1 VFTTPRAYPARA
13 LEIIVPLVEFLLL
26 GAAIV
31 LVAVRRLP
39 RSEQEWMRMVLLGA
53 LGIRL
58 AAATAFAMVPALRV
72 FHEDAAGYE
81 VNGMVIAS
89 MWRGEYPPFPMTNTP
104 GFLYLAG
111 GIYYVFGTY
120 RPALS
125 YFNCIVGTM
134 MVYCIYRLALRLF
147 HPSVARTSALFVAFM
162 PSMVLWSSMALKD
175 APVTLALVI
184 ALWSCVLLKERV
196 SPTAIAGI
204 VLPLAAVN
212 SLRFYMFYFVG
223 FAIIVSL
230 ILDRGLRFFT
240 GIYKQIFLVLAVV
253 GLFAVLGMSES
264 AEQNVDFLTLE
275 AASKYRRGMAIS
287 ARSGFAADV
296 DVSTPEAALAYLP
309 VGIAHLLWAP
319 FPWQMTSM
327 GPLLAAP
334 ETVLWWFLFPATVRG
349 IILAL
354 RRRFASTSPLIIF
367 TVTLTCAYS
376 LVHGNVGSAFRQ
388 RAQILVFLFVFS
400 AAGLYM
406 KKLRRFGLDPSHALS
421 EESQAQV
428 TDVSPSVG
436 PAPNPP
442 IPRSGPI
449 ARA

>member
-1 VFTTPRAYPARA
+1 
-13 LEIIVPLVEFLLL
+13 
-26 GAAIV
+26 
-31 LVAVRRLP
+31 
-39 RSEQEWMRMVLLGA
+39 
-53 LGIRL
+53 
-58 AAATAFAMVPALRV
+58 
-72 FHEDAAGYE
+72 
-81 VNGMVIAS
+81 
-89 MWRGEYPPFPMTNTP
+89 
-104 GFLYLAG
+104 
-111 GIYYVFGTY
+111 
-120 RPALS
+120 
-125 YFNCIVGTM
+125 
-134 MVYCIYRLALRLF
+134 
-147 HPSVARTSALFVAFM
+147 
-162 PSMVLWSSMALKD
+162 MVLWSSMALKD
-175 APVTLALVI
+175 AAVTLALVV
-184 ALWSCVLLKERV
+184 ALSSCVSLKKQV
-196 SPTAIAGI
+196 SPWAIAGI

-230 ILDRGLRFFT
+230 FLDRGMRFFT
-240 GIYKQIFLVLAVV
+240 GIYKQIFLVLAVA

-319 FPWQMTSM
+319 FPWQMTSI

-388 RAQILVFLFVFS
+388 RAQILVFLFVFA
-400 AAGLYM
+400 AAGIYM
-406 KKLRRFGLDPSHALS
+406 KKLRRFGLDPNHALS
-421 EESQAQV
+421 DDER
-428 TDVSPSVG
+428 D
-436 PAPNPP
+436 PATGNGSAAEAEVANAPMPGA
-442 IPRSGPI
+442 GPI